1 MSMRPIAIRDQIHVT
16 LITAKKQ
23 EGLIIRPETVE
34 EKMVTGKVVGVGS
47 GRVTMNGGI
56 VPLDIFVGDEVRF
69 NKNMATEINHDGQ
82 TIFVLREDN
91 ATFVLRDSQ

>member
-1 MSMRPIAIRDQIHVT
+1 MSMHPVPIRDQIHVT
-16 LITAKKQ
+16 LVATKKQ

-34 EKMVTGKVVGVGS
+34 EKLVTGKVVGVGS

-56 VPLDIFVGDEVRF
+56 VPLDILVGDEVKF
-69 NKNMATEINHDGQ
+69 NKNMATEISHDGQ

-91 ATFVLRDSQ
+91 ATFVLRASK